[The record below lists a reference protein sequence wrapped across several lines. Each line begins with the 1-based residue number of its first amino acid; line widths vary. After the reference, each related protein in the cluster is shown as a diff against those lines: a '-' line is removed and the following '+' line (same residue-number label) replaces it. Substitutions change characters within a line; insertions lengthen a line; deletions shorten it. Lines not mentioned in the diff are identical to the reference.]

1 MDLFRSILTL
11 ERTFKQLTG
20 RARCEKA
27 PETAAKPRKVS
38 PMGGV
43 FSSPSPPP
51 PPPPPPPEP
60 DPVPTESEAEI
71 AEKAARERR
80 RRAQS
85 ETIATSWRGVDDPSA
100 TTKPAPKR
108 LLGE

>member
-1 MDLFRSILTL
+1 MRIANEFNALNNCNFAVFESSDISS
-11 ERTFKQLTG
+11 G
-20 RARCEKA
+20 
-27 PETAAKPRKVS
+27 KVRI
-38 PMGGV
+38 MGGI

-51 PPPPPPPEP
+51 PPPPPPPAP

-85 ETIATSWRGVDDPSA
+85 ETIATSWRGVDDPNA
-100 TTKPAPKR
+100 TAKPAPKR